1 MPNWKKL
8 VVSGSDAAL
17 NSLNVTNAV
26 TASNFRST
34 NGAGTPTLISPNNI
48 ILSASNAVVIKD
60 AALRFDAF
68 TNAETGSLTS
78 VEGDVIYNSDRGT
91 LLLYT
96 GSVWT
101 EIVGGG
107 GVGVGFP
114 FTGSAGI
121 SGSLVVDGAITA
133 SYYTGDGSGL
143 TNLTFDQAAT
153 VVHTFNNTI
162 SESVVHSFN
171 SSNVLV
177 SVYDS
182 NYNQFIPERVNIFDP
197 NKVNIEF
204 AETSSGYVVV
214 ARGGHILSGSL
225 ENAVLLNGES
235 GSFYLDYNNLV
246 NVPSGIVSS
255 STQVDLAQAF
265 GTASHAL
272 TASYALNAGGGTGVG
287 FPFSGSAEI
296 SGSLFVS
303 GGTISGSFVGDG
315 SGLTGIGVVEFPTVS
330 DTFTNVTSSL
340 VTHNFST
347 KNIVVNVYDEND
359 FVIVPNQIQLLDS
372 SSLQVTFTSPKSGTV
387 VVAKGGH
394 IVSGNNQNSILLNN
408 QSGSYYLD
416 YFNFTNIPQ
425 GILSSSAQITDL
437 GDITFSGSL
446 YPSANEAF
454 DLGSPSARWRD
465 LYLSGSTIYL
475 DNTRITRTA
484 NGDLEI
490 KDHSN
495 QRKSIVASQI
505 HIGSVSGDDLVIH
518 EQNGRIRFKNS
529 RTNEKVSL
537 DNTAATASFALS
549 ANVANTALTAS
560 FALNAAGGD
569 SRKQAIYGLVGLDDM
584 YFSKTIIE

>member
-8 VVSGSDAAL
+8 VVSGSDASL
-17 NSLNVTNAV
+17 NSLNVANAV

-48 ILSASNAVVIKD
+48 ILSASNAVVVKD

-78 VEGDVIYNSDRGT
+78 IEGDVIYNSDRGT

-96 GSVWT
+96 GSQWT

-107 GVGVGFP
+107 GTGEGFP

-121 SGSLVVDGAITA
+121 SGSLIVDGEITG
-133 SYYTGDGSGL
+133 SYFKGDGSGL

-153 VVHTFNNTI
+153 VVHSFVNKV

-177 SVYDS
+177 SVYDAD
-182 NYNQFIPERVNIFDP
+182 YNLFIPERVNIYDP

-235 GSFYLDYNNLV
+235 GSFYLDYNNLT

-272 TASYALNAGGGTGVG
+272 TASYAINAGAGAG

-296 SGSLFVS
+296 TGSLYVSGS
-303 GGTISGSFVGDG
+303 TISGSFVGDG

-340 VTHNFST
+340 VNHNFSS

-416 YFNFTNIPQ
+416 YFNFTNTPTGLI
-425 GILSSSAQITDL
+425 SSSAQITEL

-446 YPSANEAF
+446 YPSVNEAF

-475 DNTRITRTA
+475 DTTRITRTA
-484 NGDLEI
+484 DGDIEI

-495 QRKSIVASQI
+495 QRKSIIANQI
-505 HIGSVSGDDLVIH
+505 HLGGANGDDLVIH
-518 EQNGRIRFKNS
+518 EQNGKIRFKNS
-529 RTNEKVSL
+529 RTNQKVQL
-537 DNTAATASFALS
+537 DNTAVTASFALS
-549 ANVANTALTAS
+549 ANVASTALTAS

-569 SRKQAIYGLVGLDDM
+569 SKKQAIYGLVGLDDM
-584 YFSKTIIE
+584 YFSKTIIED

>member
-8 VVSGSDAAL
+8 VVSGSDASL
-17 NSLNVTNAV
+17 NSLNVANAV

-78 VEGDVIYNSDRGT
+78 IEGDVIYNSDRGT

-96 GSVWT
+96 GSQWT

-107 GVGVGFP
+107 GTGEGFP

-121 SGSLVVDGAITA
+121 SGSLIVDGEITG
-133 SYYTGDGSGL
+133 SYFKGDGSGL

-153 VVHTFNNTI
+153 VVHSFVNKV

-177 SVYDS
+177 SVYDAD
-182 NYNQFIPERVNIFDP
+182 YNLFIPERVNIYDP

-235 GSFYLDYNNLV
+235 GSFYLDYNNLT

-272 TASYALNAGGGTGVG
+272 TASYAINAGAGAG

-296 SGSLFVS
+296 TGSLYVSGS
-303 GGTISGSFVGDG
+303 TISGSFVGDG

-340 VTHNFST
+340 VNHNFSS
-347 KNIVVNVYDEND
+347 KNIIVNVYDEND

-416 YFNFTNIPQ
+416 YFNFTNTPTGLI
-425 GILSSSAQITDL
+425 SSSAQITEL

-446 YPSANEAF
+446 YPSVNEAF

-475 DNTRITRTA
+475 DTTRITRTA
-484 NGDLEI
+484 DGDIEI

-495 QRKSIVASQI
+495 QRKNIVANQI
-505 HIGSVSGDDLVIH
+505 HLGGANGDDLVIH
-518 EQNGRIRFKNS
+518 EQNGKIRFKNS
-529 RTNEKVSL
+529 RTNQKVQL
-537 DNTAATASFALS
+537 DNTAVTASFALS
-549 ANVANTALTAS
+549 ANVASTALTAS

-569 SRKQAIYGLVGLDDM
+569 SKKQAIYGLVGLDDM

>member
-8 VVSGSDAAL
+8 VVSGSDASL
-17 NSLNVTNAV
+17 NSLNVANAV

-48 ILSASNAVVIKD
+48 ILSASNAVVVKD

-78 VEGDVIYNSDRGT
+78 IEGDVIYNSDRGT

-96 GSVWT
+96 GSQWT

-107 GVGVGFP
+107 GTGEGFP

-121 SGSLVVDGAITA
+121 SGSLIVDGEITG
-133 SYYTGDGSGL
+133 SYFKGDGSGL

-153 VVHTFNNTI
+153 VVHSFVNKV

-177 SVYDS
+177 SVYDAD
-182 NYNQFIPERVNIFDP
+182 YNLFIPERVNIYDP

-235 GSFYLDYNNLV
+235 GSFYLDYNNLT

-272 TASYALNAGGGTGVG
+272 TASYAINAGAGAG

-296 SGSLFVS
+296 TGSLYVSGS
-303 GGTISGSFVGDG
+303 TISGSFVGDG

-340 VTHNFST
+340 VNHNFSS

-416 YFNFTNIPQ
+416 YFNFTNTPTGLI
-425 GILSSSAQITDL
+425 SSSAQITEL

-446 YPSANEAF
+446 YPSVNEAF

-475 DNTRITRTA
+475 DTTRITRTA
-484 NGDLEI
+484 DGDIEI

-495 QRKSIVASQI
+495 QRKSIIANQI
-505 HIGSVSGDDLVIH
+505 HLGGANGDDLVIH
-518 EQNGRIRFKNS
+518 EQNGKIRFKNS
-529 RTNEKVSL
+529 RTNQKVQL
-537 DNTAATASFALS
+537 DNTAVTASFALS
-549 ANVANTALTAS
+549 ANVASTALTAS

-569 SRKQAIYGLVGLDDM
+569 SKKQAIYGLVGLDDM